1 MLVALIANNQN
12 VVVPSVSLGLPTIKI
27 DRGGGGGAR
36 WPGYNVVDISAALAT
51 FPEIAGEHPVTRVA
65 RRMRFLDEVLP
76 RIRDTRENREA
87 SAFLVG
93 AEIGRRALLAE
104 LANEVAA
111 FRARELPVARAPGPE
126 LEEELPRGRRGGGSL
141 WPLAIAGIAI
151 VGAIAIAKHKSRRR
165 RC

>member
-12 VVVPSVSLGLPTIKI
+12 VVLSVPNNLPTIKI
-27 DRGGGGGAR
+27 DRGGGGGTR

-51 FPEIAGEHPVTRVA
+51 FPEIAGEDSLA
-65 RRMRFLDEVLP
+65 RTVRRLRYLDEALP
-76 RIRDTRENREA
+76 RIRDARENREA

-111 FRARELPVARAPGPE
+111 FRAREVPEVPRALE

-165 RC
+165 

>member
-12 VVVPSVSLGLPTIKI
+12 VVVPSVSIGLPTIKI

-36 WPGYNVVDISAALAT
+36 WPGYNVVDISAALAV
-51 FPEIAGEHPVTRVA
+51 FPEIAGEHPVARAA
-65 RRMRFLDEVLP
+65 RRMRFLDEALP

-111 FRARELPVARAPGPE
+111 FRAREVPEVPRAPE

-151 VGAIAIAKHKSRRR
+151 VGAIAIAKRKSRRR
-165 RC
+165 